1 MGYPNFE
8 LVIYTVENGM
18 TFWNIVDRIDP
29 EQQSINYRLFRDATK
44 FHNNHPTKDVNALN
58 RDPKRVRKIEFG
70 FVN

>member
-1 MGYPNFE
+1 
-8 LVIYTVENGM
+8 M